1 MMLHGHDGIVCTP
14 TLTKNLVDMKSYVET
29 RRLFRTPLYGDMDF
43 KTGTPWTGWMWNWV
57 SKKGS
62 WDLRPTLNQKET
74 MILEV
79 QGPSEYLTQPDR
91 EIRIACFFGSR
102 FFFRPKTPRILIPAL
117 VSARGLAG
125 WTHEHHEEHS
135 QATDWSSRAWAAQMV
150 FRGSY
155 DPNSLDATYDNDS
168 QSYRAI
174 EFVESEPTSLFF
186 SFVAFFFLWTAGR
199 TRVILIPMMS
209 SLIWS
214 SQTRTWT
221 CIWSWKLKGNPPNAI
236 PLSKNND
243 D

>member
-1 MMLHGHDGIVCTP
+1 
-14 TLTKNLVDMKSYVET
+14 
-29 RRLFRTPLYGDMDF
+29 MDF

-102 FFFRPKTPRILIPAL
+102 FFFFAPKRPGSWSLHWCPLE
-117 VSARGLAG
+117 VWQ